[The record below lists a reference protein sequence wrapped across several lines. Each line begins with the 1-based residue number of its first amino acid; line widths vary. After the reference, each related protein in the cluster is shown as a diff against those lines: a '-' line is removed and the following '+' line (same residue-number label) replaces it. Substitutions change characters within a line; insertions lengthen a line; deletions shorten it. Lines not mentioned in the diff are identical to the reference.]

1 MNTIYGMLAVS
12 LRLLLL
18 LLLLLLLPVDSP
30 GGWILENNSHND
42 LQIKVTRPDLG
53 GKPNSS
59 HQSICRRRRE
69 SNELS
74 DSAIARVA
82 NHWG

>member
-1 MNTIYGMLAVS
+1 MLAVS
-12 LRLLLL
+12 LR

-53 GKPNSS
+53 EKPNSS
-59 HQSICRRRRE
+59 QSICRKRRE

-74 DSAIARVA
+74 DWVIARIA